1 MWRAPGA
8 IEQRKR
14 EKKHTNTQNMQ
25 RDEKQFIC
33 R

>member
-14 EKKHTNTQNMQ
+14 EKKAHTQNMQ